1 MTSLSQ
7 HINCLDQSVSIDKL
21 GQYDIAIRLV
31 SGGFSFVVYDNHQ
44 RKFVALSDYHCTTPI
59 DELFSQFDQRHWSLT
74 SFKSARV
81 FIANEYKTLVPQA
94 LYNQEANSAYLE
106 FVHDLPQGMVIKAD
120 ALRNTSTQLVYAFEG
135 ATAERFEST
144 PIFNSTSVLI
154 ESLSVECKNMT
165 DKPRVFVS
173 IEPDN
178 FDMLT
183 FENGKLVFFNNFKYK
198 TKEDFL
204 YFVLFAFEQQH
215 LNPESIPVY
224 LIGTINENSDIIQ
237 LSEKYINDLRFMS
250 RNKNLRYGYKL
261 EEIPFH
267 YHYILYNTLQC
278 EL

>member
-7 HINCLDQSVSIDKL
+7 HISCTDQSVSVDKI
-21 GQYDIAIRLV
+21 GRYDIAIRIV

-44 RKFVALSDYHCTTPI
+44 HKFVALEDCPCENQL
-59 DELFSQFDQRHWSLT
+59 DELFKLLEQRNWSLGK
-74 SFKSARV
+74 FNNVKV
-81 FIANEYKTLVPQA
+81 FADAEYKTLVPQA
-94 LYNQEANSAYLE
+94 LYNPNENSVYLE
-106 FVHDLPQGMVIKAD
+106 FVHNLPLNLTVKSE
-120 ALRNTSTQLVYAFEG
+120 ALNNTGAQLVYAFDG
-135 ATAERFEST
+135 AIAERFADT

-154 ESLSVECKNMT
+154 ESLSLECKNLT

-173 IEPDN
+173 INSDN

-183 FENGKLVFFNNFKYK
+183 FDNGKLVFFNNFKYK

-204 YFVLFAFEQQH
+204 YFVLFAMEQQK
-215 LNPESIPVY
+215 LNPASIPVY
-224 LIGTINENSDIIQ
+224 LIGTINENSEIIK
-237 LSEKYINDLRFMS
+237 LSEKYINDLRFVS
-250 RNKNLRYGYKL
+250 RNKSLRYGYRL